1 MKSSAVPPSKELK
14 VEKLLKAPLKKKRE
28 SVCVCTKRKKT
39 AEHAKKNPRF
49 SSLKKKG
56 GLGRR
61 LNPTTCEGKKKKK
74 SDKKRMPNRISG
86 GKAVVSTLQ
95 LCKTGAENEGDGKKK
110 TALRACQQS

>member
-1 MKSSAVPPSKELK
+1 MRVYKE
-14 VEKLLKAPLKKKRE
+14 EKNRRTRKKKP
-28 SVCVCTKRKKT
+28 
-39 AEHAKKNPRF
+39 AF
-49 SSLKKKG
+49 FLLKKKG
-56 GLGRR
+56 GPGETVKPNYVRR
-61 LNPTTCEGKKKKK
+61 EEEKK